1 MNLESV
7 IPDIMPH
14 YVQIGHIMLS
24 QSLIAGLIGTG
35 IFSILILIYIV
46 LKRTNHH
53 CYFVQI
59 VEYIYEN
66 IYAFLDE
73 IGWGS
78 VGKYALLFTST
89 IFLYVCWNNIIGL
102 IGDMIVLVRPVGH
115 HVFRPVT
122 TDIYFNGILAVMAV
136 VGSMVYW
143 FYTNGFHFIAKYLPY
158 NGMGI
163 VERVDKRYMIIP
175 KIFDIILWL
184 LIGIIEFVGEFGRMM
199 SLTLRLFGN
208 MFVGMI
214 LLGLLI
220 VSTQSLLHYPIL
232 APVLIF
238 AYEFCVAILQAFIF
252 SLLTTVYFKLAA
264 DHH

>member
-1 MNLESV
+1 MIVIFEIFWSRLVLYFITFKIYNLLVMNLESV

-78 VGKYALLFTST
+78 VGKYALLFTA
-89 IFLYVCWNNIIGL
+89 
-102 IGDMIVLVRPVGH
+102 
-115 HVFRPVT
+115 VFVVT
-122 TDIYFNGILAVMAV
+122 LLAV
-136 VGSMVYW
+136 
-143 FYTNGFHFIAKYLPY
+143 TFISLNVIWGQSRLIMLYLPF
-158 NGMGI
+158 I
-163 VERVDKRYMIIP
+163 LFC
-175 KIFDIILWL
+175 IF
-184 LIGIIEFVGEFGRMM
+184 FNSM
-199 SLTLRLFGN
+199 
-208 MFVGMI
+208 
-214 LLGLLI
+214 
-220 VSTQSLLHYPIL
+220 
-232 APVLIF
+232 
-238 AYEFCVAILQAFIF
+238 
-252 SLLTTVYFKLAA
+252 
-264 DHH
+264 